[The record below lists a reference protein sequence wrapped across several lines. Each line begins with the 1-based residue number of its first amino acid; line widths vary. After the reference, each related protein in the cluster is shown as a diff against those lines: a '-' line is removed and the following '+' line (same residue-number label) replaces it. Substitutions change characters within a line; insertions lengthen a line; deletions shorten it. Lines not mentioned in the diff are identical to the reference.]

1 MRTARLYLFI
11 KEVCMLSRMDDV
23 EARSIVVFLMIAC
36 MTATGCASAYKT
48 VLPRPPDHYQKLG
61 EARGNACGS
70 MMILAPYNFIPVAEL
85 PFFGGDLNKRVEN
98 AYQNAIDSVPGATAL
113 LNVTMQENWFWW
125 VLGSTK
131 CVTITGEAIR

>member
-1 MRTARLYLFI
+1 MNTNIPA
-11 KEVCMLSRMDDV
+11 
-23 EARSIVVFLMIAC
+23 AFLMIAC

-48 VLPRPPDHYQKLG
+48 VLPTPPDHYQRLG
-61 EARGNACGS
+61 AAKGNACGS
-70 MMILAPYNFIPVAEL
+70 MMILAPYYFIPVVEL
-85 PFFGGDLNKRVEN
+85 PFLGGTLNKRVEN

-131 CVTITGEAIR
+131 CVTISGEAIR

>member
-1 MRTARLYLFI
+1 MF
-11 KEVCMLSRMDDV
+11 SRMDGV
-23 EARSIVVFLMIAC
+23 KARFTGVFLMIAF
-36 MTATGCASAYKT
+36 MAATGCASPYRTA
-48 VLPRPPDHYQKLG
+48 LPTPPDHYQKLG
-61 EARGNACGS
+61 EAKGKACGS
-70 MMILAPYNFIPVAEL
+70 MMILAPYYFIPVVEL
-85 PFFGGDLNKRVEN
+85 PFFGGNLNKRVEN

>member
-1 MRTARLYLFI
+1 MF
-11 KEVCMLSRMDDV
+11 SRMDRV
-23 EARSIVVFLMIAC
+23 KARFTGVFLMIAF
-36 MTATGCASAYKT
+36 MAATGCASTYKT
-48 VLPRPPDHYQKLG
+48 VLPTPPDDYQKLG
-61 EARGNACGS
+61 EAKGKACGS
-70 MMILAPYNFIPVAEL
+70 MMILATTFNFIPVVEL
-85 PFFGGDLNKRVEN
+85 PFLGGKLNERVEN

>member
-1 MRTARLYLFI
+1 MS
-11 KEVCMLSRMDDV
+11 SRMDDV
-23 EARSIVVFLMIAC
+23 KVRFIVVLLLITFI
-36 MTATGCASAYKT
+36 TATGCASAYKT
-48 VLPRPPDHYQKLG
+48 VLQTPPDHYQKLG
-61 EARGNACGS
+61 EANGKACGS
-70 MMILAPYNFIPVAEL
+70 TMILATFYNVIPAVEL
-85 PFFGGDLNKRVEN
+85 PFFNGNLNKRVEN